1 MSVDPR
7 DIDAWCDA
15 ATLRLSPRDV
25 AVKRLREEVRVRG
38 HGAAKAAEPA
48 TSATFTDALAIGATS
63 IADVEKLVEELL
75 TARDYLQSEGERV
88 HLVNARYGH
97 MAKSASAS
105 VKIIAESLG
114 KWRSLGAVDQ
124 APVMM
129 PRTPTLSPIRDG
141 GVQREADDQLHDR
154 FANGPLGGF

>member
-48 TSATFTDALAIGATS
+48 TSPTSTDALALGATS

-75 TARDYLQSEGERV
+75 TARNYLQSEGERV
-88 HLVNARYGH
+88 RLLNARYGR

-105 VKIIAESLG
+105 VNFIAESLG
-114 KWRSLGAVDQ
+114 KWRSLEAVDQ

-129 PRTPTLSPIRDG
+129 PRTPTLSPVHDG
-141 GVQREADDQLHDR
+141 GFQREADDQQHDR
-154 FANGPLGGF
+154 SAAPGGS

>member
-1 MSVDPR
+1 MSVDPG

-38 HGAAKAAEPA
+38 HGAAEAAEPV
-48 TSATFTDALAIGATS
+48 TSATLTDAPAIGATS

-75 TARDYLQSEGERV
+75 TARDYLQSEGDRV
-88 HLVNARYGH
+88 HQMNARYGH
-97 MAKSASAS
+97 MAKSASAL

-114 KWRSLGAVDQ
+114 KWRSLGVVDQ
-124 APVMM
+124 APVMI
-129 PRTPTLSPIRDG
+129 PRAPILSPIHDG
-141 GVQREADDQLHDR
+141 GFQREADD
-154 FANGPLGGF
+154 

>member
-38 HGAAKAAEPA
+38 HGAATAAEPA
-48 TSATFTDALAIGATS
+48 TSPTFTDALAIGATS

-75 TARDYLQSEGERV
+75 TARDYLQSEGEHVR
-88 HLVNARYGH
+88 LVNARYGR
-97 MAKSASAS
+97 MAKSASARS
-105 VKIIAESLG
+105 ISSRRVREMAWPRGGRPGACYDAPSTDPIACSRWG
-114 KWRSLGAVDQ
+114 VPAR
-124 APVMM
+124 
-129 PRTPTLSPIRDG
+129 G
-141 GVQREADDQLHDR
+141 G
-154 FANGPLGGF
+154 

>member
-25 AVKRLREEVRVRG
+25 AVKRLREEVRVRS

-48 TSATFTDALAIGATS
+48 TSAIFTDALALGATS

-88 HLVNARYGH
+88 RLLNARYGR

-105 VKIIAESLG
+105 VNFIAEKS
-114 KWRSLGAVDQ
+114 
-124 APVMM
+124 
-129 PRTPTLSPIRDG
+129 
-141 GVQREADDQLHDR
+141 REMA
-154 FANGPLGGF
+154 

>member
-48 TSATFTDALAIGATS
+48 TSATFADALAIGATS
-63 IADVEKLVEELL
+63 IADIEKLVEELL

-88 HLVNARYGH
+88 HQVNARYGH

-105 VKIIAESLG
+105 VNIIAEGLG

-124 APVMM
+124 APVMT
-129 PRTPTLSPIRDG
+129 PRAPTLSPIHDG
-141 GVQREADDQLHDR
+141 GFQREADDQLHDR
-154 FANGPLGGF
+154 FANGPLGGS

>member
-25 AVKRLREEVRVRG
+25 AVKRLREEVRVRS

-48 TSATFTDALAIGATS
+48 TSAIFTDALALGATS

-88 HLVNARYGH
+88 RLLNARYGR

-105 VKIIAESLG
+105 VNFIAESLG
-114 KWRSLGAVDQ
+114 KWRSLEAVDH

-129 PRTPTLSPIRDG
+129 RRPPTLSPVHDG
-141 GVQREADDQLHDR
+141 GFRREADDQQHDR
-154 FANGPLGGF
+154 SAAPGGS

>member
-25 AVKRLREEVRVRG
+25 AVKRLPEEVCARC
-38 HGAAKAAEPA
+38 HGAATAAEPA
-48 TSATFTDALAIGATS
+48 TSPTFRDALALGATS

-88 HLVNARYGH
+88 LQLNARYSR

-105 VKIIAESLG
+105 VNFIAESLE
-114 KWRSLGAVDQ
+114 KWRSLAAVDQ
-124 APVMM
+124 APVMTRRA
-129 PRTPTLSPIRDG
+129 RTLPPVHDG
-141 GVQREADDQLHDR
+141 GFQREADDQ
-154 FANGPLGGF
+154 